1 MDNIASIDI
10 CPDFSIYL
18 TWGPG
23 KYVTWRMPTILI
35 MKFQVIYTAPVTEL
49 CHFWCRNVAWS
60 FDLDLRSFY
69 LGDSMIISCRVVNST
84 TPSNSGIPCDHPLSS
99 FDGFQADHVRRITW
113 PVKMGSETAAY
124 LESPTLIC
132 PLSVQHLQCM
142 SDQWWSI
149 VVHYGPQYLYN
160 L

>member
-84 TPSNSGIPCDHPLSS
+84 TPSNSRIPCDHPLSS
-99 FDGFQADHVRRITW
+99 FDGFKLIMCGVLRDRWKWDRKQPRIW
-113 PVKMGSETAAY
+113 NPRPLFAH
-124 LESPTLIC
+124 SPYNIYSVC
-132 PLSVQHLQCM
+132 PTNDGVL
-142 SDQWWSI
+142 
-149 VVHYGPQYLYN
+149 
-160 L
+160 